1 MKETI
6 PLVHSRM
13 TILVMGALALSLPAC
28 SSLTLEHVNY
38 GWPVESPL
46 TVSAANTVEDVRYAL
61 MFPVGGL
68 AMAEFADSTALR
80 GMTLRVIRNHEGF
93 YFITGPGF
101 KHVYVFT
108 AGTGTLVQ
116 SSAIDVSETGLVSP
130 ALNLRPPYIELID
143 GGSNSRM
150 LTSSDIV
157 EGRK

>member
-1 MKETI
+1 M
-6 PLVHSRM
+6 VHSRM
-13 TILVMGALALSLPAC
+13 AILAMAALAFGLPAC

-46 TVSAANTVEDVRYAL
+46 TVTAANTVEDVRYAL
-61 MFPVGGL
+61 TFPVAGL

-80 GMTLRVIRNHEGF
+80 GITLRAIRNHEGY

-108 AGTGTLVQ
+108 QGTGTLVQ
-116 SSAIDVSETGLVSP
+116 SSAIDVSATGLVSP
-130 ALNLRPPYIELID
+130 AFNLRPPYIELID

-157 EGRK
+157 EGTK